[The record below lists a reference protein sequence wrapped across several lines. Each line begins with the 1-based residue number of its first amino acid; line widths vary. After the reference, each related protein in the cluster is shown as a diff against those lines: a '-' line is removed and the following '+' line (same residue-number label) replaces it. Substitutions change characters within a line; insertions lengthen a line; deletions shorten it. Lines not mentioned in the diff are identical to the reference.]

1 MLMLF
6 YHSQNQLYSII
17 RIIHLNIWYKYSRL
31 IINYLECKPSSDI
44 FFYNPNNCFL
54 SQINCNLDNL
64 SSFKT
69 YAFISSR
76 LIFSTIMATI
86 THYII
91 GIIGKSLLPLFR
103 FVYNSNQNISFYCFD
118 NDDFKN
124 MDCIIRNDLVKNE
137 LSPTLILSNV
147 FNLAIAK

>member
-1 MLMLF
+1 
-6 YHSQNQLYSII
+6 
-17 RIIHLNIWYKYSRL
+17 
-31 IINYLECKPSSDI
+31 
-44 FFYNPNNCFL
+44 
-54 SQINCNLDNL
+54 
-64 SSFKT
+64 
-69 YAFISSR
+69 
-76 LIFSTIMATI
+76 MATI